1 MLNSMRSKNN
11 RSIMYILM
19 ALLIVGLTGFG
30 ISSFTGGSLRSIGSV
45 GDEKI
50 AIDAYARQMNQ
61 TIQSVSRQIGR
72 NLTPAEIESS
82 GIQRAVLA
90 EVVATAGM
98 DNEASRLGLSVGD
111 AAVREELLNTPAF
124 KSLAGEFD
132 PEAYKFA
139 LERANLSATEYEETL
154 RKQNARG
161 LIESAIASGIQSGET
176 AARTFVTFAG
186 ETRDIEW
193 VELTAD
199 YLTTPVGE
207 PTEEQLVEQYELNPE
222 AYTAPLT
229 KDITYVWLSPDSLTD
244 QAEVT
249 EAELREAYDIN
260 SERYNRPARRAI
272 DRIVFGSQQEALD
285 ARARLD
291 SGLIDFDTLAEERGL
306 KLEDIDQGE
315 VEQDQ
320 LPQAV
325 ADLIFNAADPGVV
338 GPADTDLGPA
348 LYRINAIFDENITP
362 FEEVEDDLR
371 EELAAEHTGVMVL
384 NMLPEIDD
392 MLAAGAT
399 LEELDAETEMELGSL
414 SYSADVTDGIAA
426 YDEFRIAAD
435 AAAEGDFPQIEN
447 LSDGGVF
454 ALRVDRVTQPVR
466 IPLDEIRDQVAEDWN
481 RAETVRRLTELG
493 DRFAG
498 RLAETSDFGSL
509 GIMSET
515 ATGLTRAGFVEGTP
529 PLLVTKVFGVDQGQ
543 AVVVEDTGSV
553 FLAQVIK
560 VTPVDLNSTEN
571 QTMMGRI
578 GDQIDQQIAQDVL
591 DAYKAAVQEAA
602 GVTLNPN
609 AISAV
614 NSQLLS
620 GGAGD

>member
-1 MLNSMRSKNN
+1 MLNSMRAKKN
-11 RSIMYILM
+11 RTIMYILM
-19 ALLIVGLTGFG
+19 GLLIVGLTGFG
-30 ISSFTGGSLRSIGSV
+30 ISSFTGGSLRNIGSV
-45 GDEKI
+45 GEEKI
-50 AIDAYARQMNQ
+50 SIDAYGRQMNQ
-61 TIQSVSRQIGR
+61 TMQNISRQIGR

-98 DNEASRLGLSVGD
+98 DNEARRLGLSVGD
-111 AAVREELLNTPAF
+111 AAVREELLATPAF

-132 PEAYKFA
+132 PEAYRFA

-161 LIESAIASGIQSGET
+161 LIQSSIASGIHSDET
-176 AARTFVTFAG
+176 VAKAFVSFAG

-222 AYTAPLT
+222 TYTAPLT

-244 QAEVT
+244 QVEVT
-249 EAELREAYDIN
+249 EAELREAYEIN
-260 SERYNRPARRAI
+260 SERYNRPARRAV
-272 DRIVFGSQQEALD
+272 DRIVFSSQQEALD

-291 SGLIDFDTLAEERGL
+291 SGLIDFDKLAEDRSL
-306 KLEDIDQGE
+306 TLEDIDQGE

-325 ADLIFNAADPGVV
+325 GDLIFNAAEPGVV

-399 LEELDAETEMELGSL
+399 LEELGAETDMELGSL
-414 SYSADVTDGIAA
+414 SYSADVTEGIAA

-435 AAAEGDFPQIEN
+435 AAAEGDFPQIEH

-454 ALRVDRVTQPVR
+454 ALRVDKVIQPAR
-466 IPLDEIRDQVAEDWN
+466 IPLDEIRDQVA
-481 RAETVRRLTELG
+481 L
-493 DRFAG
+493 
-498 RLAETSDFGSL
+498 
-509 GIMSET
+509 
-515 ATGLTRAGFVEGTP
+515 
-529 PLLVTKVFGVDQGQ
+529 
-543 AVVVEDTGSV
+543 
-553 FLAQVIK
+553 
-560 VTPVDLNSTEN
+560 
-571 QTMMGRI
+571 
-578 GDQIDQQIAQDVL
+578 
-591 DAYKAAVQEAA
+591 
-602 GVTLNPN
+602 
-609 AISAV
+609 
-614 NSQLLS
+614 
-620 GGAGD
+620 

>member
-1 MLNSMRSKNN
+1 
-11 RSIMYILM
+11 MYILM
-19 ALLIVGLTGFG
+19 GLLIVGLTGFG

-45 GDEKI
+45 GEEKI
-50 AIDAYARQMNQ
+50 SIDAYGRQMNQ
-61 TIQSVSRQIGR
+61 TIQNVTRQIGR

-90 EVVATAGM
+90 EVVATAGI
-98 DNEASRLGLSVGD
+98 DNEARRLGLSVGD
-111 AAVREELLNTPAF
+111 AAVREELLATPAF
-124 KSLAGEFD
+124 QSLAGEFD
-132 PEAYKFA
+132 PEAYRFA

-161 LIESAIASGIQSGET
+161 LIQTSIASGIHSEET
-176 AARTFVTFAG
+176 VAKAFVSFAG

-229 KDITYVWLSPDSLTD
+229 KDITYVWLSPDTLTD
-244 QAEVT
+244 QVEVT
-249 EAELREAYDIN
+249 EAELREAYEIN

-291 SGLIDFDTLAEERGL
+291 SGLIDFDKLAEDRGL
-306 KLEDIDQGE
+306 TLEDIDQGE

-320 LPQAV
+320 LPEAV
-325 ADLIFNAADPGVV
+325 GNLIFNTAEPGIV
-338 GPADTDLGPA
+338 GPAETDLGPA
-348 LYRINAIFDENITP
+348 LYRINAIFDEQITP
-362 FEEVEDDLR
+362 FEEAEDELR

-384 NMLPEIDD
+384 NMTPKIDD

-399 LEELDAETEMELGSL
+399 LEELDAETEMELGTL

-435 AAAEGDFPQIEN
+435 AAEEGDFPQIEH

-454 ALRVDRVTQPVR
+454 ALRVDKVTQPAR
-466 IPLDEIRDQVAEDWN
+466 IPLDEIRDQVANDWKA
-481 RAETVRRLTELG
+481 AETVRRLTELAEG
-493 DRFAG
+493 FAD

-515 ATGLTRAGFVEGTP
+515 AAGLTRAGFVEGTP
-529 PLLVTKVFGVDQGQ
+529 PLLLTEVFGADQGQ
-543 AVVVEDTGSV
+543 AVVVKNSESV
-553 FLAQVIK
+553 FLAQVVK
-560 VTPVDLNSTEN
+560 VTPVDLDSAEN
-571 QTMMGRI
+571 QSMMDRI

-591 DAYKAAVQEAA
+591 NAYTAAVQEAA
-602 GVTLNPN
+602 GVTLNPS

-620 GGAGD
+620 GGAGG